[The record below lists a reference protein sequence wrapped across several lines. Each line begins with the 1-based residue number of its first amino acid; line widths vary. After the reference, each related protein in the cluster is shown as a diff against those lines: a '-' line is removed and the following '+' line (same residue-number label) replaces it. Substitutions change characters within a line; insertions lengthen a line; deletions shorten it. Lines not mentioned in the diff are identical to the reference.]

1 MNRVNTGNVCCTSP
15 FTQRLLRERLK
26 SNCSAL
32 RTNSE
37 NDRICH
43 AFYAFLCDEF
53 EGKIMV
59 TLKDVATAVERF
71 NQPFPITPQHLCEL
85 SERATNIAN
94 IMLFKKQC

>member
-1 MNRVNTGNVCCTSP
+1 M
-15 FTQRLLRERLK
+15 RLLRERLK

-59 TLKDVATAVERF
+59 TLKDVATAVSGLTSHF
-71 NQPFPITPQHLCEL
+71 L
-85 SERATNIAN
+85 
-94 IMLFKKQC
+94 